1 MIEVSHVTKKYG
13 NIVAVDDLSFS
24 VKSGEILGFLG
35 PNGAGKSTTMN
46 MLTGY
51 ISSTAGSLTIG
62 GIDILED
69 PVQAKKLIGYLPEHP
84 PLYPDMTV
92 QEYLYFMYSL
102 KGVRIPREPHIAEI
116 CELCRIKDVY
126 KRLIR
131 NLSKGYKQR
140 VGIAQA
146 LLGNPPVLILD
157 EPTVGLDP
165 SQIIEIRSLIK
176 ALGKHHTV
184 ILSSHILS
192 EVQAVCERIVVIN
205 KGKLIAD
212 GSPESLSRSISKDH
226 RLLVR
231 IKGAQKDVNSALS
244 SIPGVKAI
252 KCLGVKEP
260 GTVDF
265 TLDPEEGTDIRPLV
279 FERLVSRKLP
289 VYGMRSLEMSLEDLF
304 IRLTGGDDSVI
315 EDLKK
320 GGKS

>member
-35 PNGAGKSTTMN
+35 PNGAGKSPTMN

-102 KGVRIPREPHIAEI
+102 KGVRIPREPHITEI

-192 EVQAVCERIVVIN
+192 EVQAVCERIIVIN